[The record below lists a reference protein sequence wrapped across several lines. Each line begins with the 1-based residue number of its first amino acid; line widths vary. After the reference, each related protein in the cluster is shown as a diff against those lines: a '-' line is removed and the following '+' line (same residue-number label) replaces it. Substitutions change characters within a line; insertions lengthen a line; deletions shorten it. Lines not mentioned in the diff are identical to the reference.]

1 MHGERIN
8 IHSLLYSILISAN
21 FQIFKMHYLLIHCN
35 LLRWK
40 FAEMKEKYEKDV
52 CLFVHYVWIIKLS
65 RNAWKWKF
73 KVWSPGLKTEEF
85 MFHFTTLYLYMNI
98 TFKLRS
104 NWEMYQHPF
113 NPQTEYQSQSDEYQS
128 SSTQSP
134 SYQSLSYQSPSYQS
148 PLDQYQPP
156 DHYQQ
161 LQWQNNRYKVLDGPK
176 DFFCKKKSGAG
187 AAKKLASSSAL
198 LEENS

>member
-8 IHSLLYSILISAN
+8 IHSLLYSILISAH

-35 LLRWK
+35 FLRWK

-73 KVWSPGLKTEEF
+73 KVWSPGLKTEA
-85 MFHFTTLYLYMNI
+85 T
-98 TFKLRS
+98 
-104 NWEMYQHPF
+104 
-113 NPQTEYQSQSDEYQS
+113 
-128 SSTQSP
+128 
-134 SYQSLSYQSPSYQS
+134 S
-148 PLDQYQPP
+148 PLCIYIWILLLNSGPTGRCTSIRLIRRQNTSRSRMNTSRLQPSRRHTSRCHTSRRHTSRRWINTSP
-156 DHYQQ
+156 QITTSSY
-161 LQWQNNRYKVLDGPK
+161 RYKVLDGPK